1 MRKQRNNGHKKTGFF
16 VDARILD
23 LNMKTVFKVKHVKL
37 ENALEDFRKILE
49 KYR

>member
-1 MRKQRNNGHKKTGFF
+1 MKRQRNNGHKNKGYF

-23 LNMKTVFKVKHVKL
+23 VNMRTVFKVKHAKL